1 MRRLKKWLWF
11 LAILAVLAGLG
22 YLLTR
27 RKSLEIIVNYWWFAS
42 LDFSFYF
49 LQRLLYPFLVFLV
62 VTAVFFLIFFLNF
75 RVASRYIGNKE
86 TVKKGR
92 GGGDKEDRR
101 DLIKLFRTGSMRVYV
116 PLSAVMA
123 ILVAIPLYRIWE
135 KTLLYLF
142 APATESI
149 GKHLADPL
157 YNTDVSFYLFSY
169 PIYTLIRKEL
179 LIVFAILFLAI
190 LLLYWLEHRVLGQK
204 NQSLAKGALV
214 HLTILVLI
222 VLAIQVWGY
231 FLQQYGLLYLN
242 DPATVFFGPGFVEIW
257 FYLPLI
263 WLKIILFTLA
273 SLALIRFI
281 HLRKGGKLFV
291 IFAVAFTLVVG
302 LEHTKFIPKT
312 INQLIV
318 EPNEMARQRRFIQA
332 NIDATLDAFDLAD
345 VEERQYEVKPV
356 MQLIAED
363 VNLQRSLRNIPV
375 WDREVLEEVYEQ
387 RQGIRPYYAF
397 PGVDVDR
404 YTVNGIYQQV
414 NLAAREISIRELPA
428 AAQSWINQWLQYTH
442 GYGVVM
448 TPAAQGGDEEIE
460 WFIRNLPLQSEL
472 PYTVAEPGVYYGME
486 TYQPAVAPNEQGEI
500 DYPRQDGNAVTN
512 YKGHG
517 GISISN
523 IFKKG
528 VFSLYFRDKNL
539 FFTTK
544 TNNKS
549 RILIRRNIQVAIRKL
564 APFLLLDG
572 DPYIVAGKDRIFWI
586 QDAYT
591 ASNRYPYTGFYKD
604 QHYESEEFNYI
615 RNSVKI
621 VVDAYEG
628 DITFYLFD
636 PKDPIIR
643 AYSRIY
649 PGLFTPLSEM
659 DDEIRAHL
667 RYPKTLFEIQMSVFR
682 KYHQRDAE
690 LFYRQEDHWEFAAV
704 ETALQRSY
712 YMTLN
717 LFDHQEHE
725 FMLLSP
731 MSPIS
736 RDNLRSLMIAG
747 CDGENYGKI
756 LTYNFPKGQQIY
768 GPAQVS
774 SLIDNDDRVSQELS
788 LWDQQG
794 SQVKRGRMI
803 IFPVGNSI
811 LYIQPVYLTSTA
823 RTQIPRLIRIII
835 SQGTVV
841 EMSTNLQDGFRKLED
856 RVKKHT
862 RKETEES
869 YPPPETPQETEAAPG
884 PGDGTPEETP
894 PEAAPAD

>member
-22 YLLTR
+22 YMLTR
-27 RKSLEIIVNYWWFAS
+27 KSAIEIIVDYWWFGS
-42 LDFSFYF
+42 LDYTIYF
-49 LQRLLYPFLVFLV
+49 FQRLIYPYLVFLLV
-62 VTAVFFLIFFLNF
+62 AVVFFVVFFLNF
-75 RVASRYIGNKE
+75 RIASRYLGNTE
-86 TVKKGR
+86 TVAKGS
-92 GGGDKEDRR
+92 KESVRESRR
-101 DLIKLFRTGSMRVYV
+101 DMIKLFRTGSMRVYV
-116 PLSAVMA
+116 PLSAVLA

-142 APATESI
+142 APATGSI
-149 GKHLADPL
+149 GKHLADPF
-157 YNTDVSFYLFSY
+157 YGTDISFYLFSY

-179 LIVFAILFLAI
+179 LVVFAILFLAM
-190 LLLYWLEHRVLGQK
+190 LFLYWLENRVLGK
-204 NQSLAKGALV
+204 ENQSLAKGALV

-222 VLAIQVWGY
+222 VLAIQVWGW

-242 DPATVFFGPGFVEIW
+242 DPATVFFGPGFVEMW

-263 WLKIILFTLA
+263 WLKILLFTLA

-281 HLRKGGKLFV
+281 HLRKGFKLFAG
-291 IFAVAFTLVVG
+291 FAIAFLLVFGV
-302 LEHTKFIPKT
+302 EHTKFIPNM

-318 EPNEMARQRRFIQA
+318 EPNEMARQRRYIQA

-345 VEERQYEVKPV
+345 VEERQYDVRPV
-356 MQLIAED
+356 MKLMAED
-363 VNLQRSLRNIPV
+363 VNLQMSLRNIPV
-375 WDREVLEEVYEQ
+375 WDRDVLGEVYEQ
-387 RQGIRPYYAF
+387 RQGIRPYYSF

-404 YTVNGIYQQV
+404 YTVNGVYQQV
-414 NLAAREISIRELPA
+414 NLAAREISIRELPS
-428 AAQSWINQWLQYTH
+428 AAQNWINQWLQYTH

-448 TPAAQGGDEEIE
+448 TPAAQSGDVEME
-460 WFIRNLPLQSEL
+460 WFARDLPLQSEL
-472 PYTVAEPGVYYGME
+472 PYDVAEPGVYFGME
-486 TYQPAVAPNEQGEI
+486 KYQPAVAPNEQGEI
-500 DYPRQDGNAVTN
+500 DYPRQDGNAATN
-512 YKGHG
+512 YKGSG
-517 GISISN
+517 GIPISN
-523 IFKKG
+523 IFRKG

-544 TNNKS
+544 TNNES
-549 RILIRRNIQVAIRKL
+549 RILIRRNIQAAIERL

-572 DPYIVAGKDRIFWI
+572 DPYIVAGKDRLFWI

-591 ASNRYPYTGFYKD
+591 SSNLYPYTGYYKD
-604 QHYESEEFNYI
+604 QHYESEQFNYI

-621 VVDAYEG
+621 VVDAYHG

-636 PKDPIIR
+636 PKDPIAR

-649 PGLFTPLSEM
+649 PSLFTPASEM
-659 DDEIRAHL
+659 DDEVRAHL
-667 RYPKTLFEIQMSVFR
+667 RYPKNLFEIQMSVFR
-682 KYHQRDAE
+682 KYHQLDAK
-690 LFYRQEDHWEFAAV
+690 LFYRQEDHWEFAAE

-717 LFDHQEHE
+717 LFDQREHE

-747 CDGENYGKI
+747 CDGENYGKL

-794 SQVKRGRMI
+794 SKVKRGRMI

-823 RTQIPRLIRIII
+823 QTQIPRLIRIII

-856 RVKKHT
+856 RVKKQT
-862 RKETEES
+862 RKEIEES

-884 PGDGTPEETP
+884 PREGTPEETP
-894 PEAAPAD
+894 PETAPAE